1 MNKELFK
8 NQYATTIFGIGAF
21 AVLIIVGMS
30 TFDND
35 KQESKQVVKSS
46 SSAVLELEEDS
57 ADLGTIDILGGKV
70 QTEYKLV
77 NKGKEDVVI
86 TSATTSCGCTE
97 GEIDGLRFGMHK
109 KLSQSI
115 TVKAG
120 ETKTMIAVFDPLAHG
135 PEGTGKVTRELIL
148 GTNSEN
154 VKEIRARF
162 QANVTKQ

>member
-1 MNKELFK
+1 
-8 NQYATTIFGIGAF
+8 
-21 AVLIIVGMS
+21 
-30 TFDND
+30 
-35 KQESKQVVKSS
+35 
-46 SSAVLELEEDS
+46 
-57 ADLGTIDILGGKV
+57 
-70 QTEYKLV
+70 
-77 NKGKEDVVI
+77 
-86 TSATTSCGCTE
+86 
-97 GEIDGLRFGMHK
+97 MHK